1 MKKHTAIL
9 VSGALLCGIVG
20 YFAWC
25 LRPFY
30 CAPDLYLDAS
40 ISADGRKAV
49 KEWAQTSGYPP
60 ALKLTWSDAFWNLSH
75 PWDRKTMRPVSITEE
90 QGSGLWAADGAQL
103 WSFSK
108 VRGKWDSST
117 VKDVGGLQ
125 PGITSDLMHWGSVA
139 SRLEALDL
147 GGAVIEVI
155 SLGPPTDSW
164 VPPSQGKPR
173 WINNS
178 PESFYEYTVLGRT
191 RVLDNRERQELVEA
205 FARSIREGRNTM
217 PGGYYVGLPTS
228 RAHTPPHAI
237 VFTKGEVKQEFL
249 IWFDLEGGLAF
260 GEGVDAPHETD
271 RDAGY
276 SNFHVSRHAAAV
288 FDAFL
293 DKHQIE
299 KAVPVKKP

>member
-1 MKKHTAIL
+1 MKKRTAIV
-9 VSGALLCGIVG
+9 VSGALLCSVAG

-30 CAPDLYLDAS
+30 RPPDLYLDAS
-40 ISADGRKAV
+40 LSADGRKAV
-49 KEWAQTSGYPP
+49 EEWVQTSGYPP
-60 ALKLTWSDAFWNLSH
+60 ALKLTWSAAFWNLSH
-75 PWDRKTMRPVSITEE
+75 PWDRKTARSVLITEE
-90 QGSGLWAADGAQL
+90 RGGGLWAADGAQL

-117 VKDVGGLQ
+117 VKGVGGLQ

-164 VPPSQGKPR
+164 MPPSQRKPQ

-178 PESFYEYTVLGRT
+178 PDSFYEYTVLGRI
-191 RVLDNRERQELVEA
+191 RVLEDRERQELVEA
-205 FARSIREGRNTM
+205 LARSIREGRNTM
-217 PGGYYVGLPTS
+217 SGGLYVGLPAS
-228 RAHTPPHAI
+228 RVHAPPHAI
-237 VFTKGEVKQEFL
+237 VFTKGEVKHEFL
-249 IWFDLEGGLAF
+249 IWFDLEGSLAF
-260 GEGVDAPHETD
+260 GEGVDAPYETD
-271 RDAGY
+271 GDAGY
-276 SNFHVSRHAAAV
+276 SNFHVSPHAATV

-299 KAVPVKKP
+299 RAPSAKKP